1 MSEKH
6 AQVWA
11 TIPKKKKI
19 NRLDLE
25 GLSWVITASRF
36 KMVMEAVPREEK
48 STSQCTHTCT
58 PLGHSTFLS

>member
-6 AQVWA
+6 SRVWA

-25 GLSWVITASRF
+25 GLSWVITTSVT
-36 KMVMEAVPREEK
+36 MVMEAVLREER

-58 PLGHSTFLS
+58 SLGHSTFLS